1 MKKHSTITVGMDIGD
16 KYCEICL
23 LERSQVKTQGKLRAS
38 SKALRAYFG
47 QKPPM
52 LIAMEA
58 CTHSPWL
65 SRLLKKLGHEV
76 IVANPRR
83 LQLISKSVNK
93 NDRADAELL
102 ARLACADRAL
112 LSPLQHI
119 SEEAQKTRA
128 VVLGRDALVRA
139 RTELINH
146 VRGVLKAL
154 GVRLPKCSAE
164 SFHKRVVEAGP
175 NWHEIVEAVVQSI
188 AVLTEKIKQYDRR
201 IENLCKEIPEATVLR
216 QIPGVGPITALTFVL
231 SIGDPQRFVR
241 NRMVGA
247 YLGLTPKKKQ
257 SGDDDPQLSIS
268 KAGNPYLRRL
278 LVVAS
283 HYILGPFGPDSDLR
297 RHGLKIAQRGGK
309 RAKKRAVVATSR
321 KLAVL
326 LLRLMK
332 TGEEYRPLYNSE
344 PLSEAA

>member
-1 MKKHSTITVGMDIGD
+1 MTKHSTITVGMDIGD

-23 LERSQVKTQGKLRAS
+23 LENKRVIQQAKLRTNNRAMT
-38 SKALRAYFG
+38 AYFG
-47 QKPPM
+47 KKSPM
-52 LIAMEA
+52 LVAMEA

-65 SRLLKKLGHEV
+65 SRLLKKLGHQV
-76 IVANPRR
+76 LVANPRR
-83 LQLISKSVNK
+83 LQLISKNVNK
-93 NDRADAELL
+93 NDRADAQLL
-102 ARLACADRAL
+102 ARLACADPAL

-119 SEEAQKTRA
+119 SEEAQKIRA

-154 GVRLPKCSAE
+154 GVHLPKCSAE
-164 SFHKRVVEAGP
+164 SFHKRVAEAEPQWYGM
-175 NWHEIVEAVVQSI
+175 VEAVVQSI
-188 AVLTEKIKQYDRR
+188 AVLTDKIKNYDQR
-201 IENLCKEIPEATVLR
+201 IETLCEKIPEATVLR
-216 QIPGVGPITALTFVL
+216 QIPGVGPITALAFVL

-241 NRMVGA
+241 NRTVGA
-247 YLGLTPKKKQ
+247 YVGLTPKIKQ
-257 SGDDDPQLSIS
+257 SGDSAPQMSIS

-326 LLRLMK
+326 MLRLMK
-332 TGEEYRPLYNSE
+332 TGERYQPLYNSE
-344 PLSEAA
+344 AVAQAA